1 MLDQAILSRF
11 SVSRESLARLES
23 FVHLLGEWQPHINL
37 ISSRTLPDIWT
48 RHVLDGLQLLPL
60 LPADTKAIADLG
72 SGGGI
77 PGLVLALTGPAK
89 VHFYEAN
96 GKKVAFLREVLRRT
110 ATSGEVHQVRLES
123 LRQTAGLPEVQAV
136 TARAL
141 APLDELLGLAEP
153 FLKKRVPALFHK
165 GQDVDSELTVAAKSW
180 KIRAIK
186 HPSFTDSKA
195 VILEVKEAIRAK

>member
-1 MLDQAILSRF
+1 VLDQEILSLF
-11 SVSRESLARLES
+11 GVSRESLTKLETY
-23 FVHLLGEWQPHINL
+23 VGLLEDWQAHINL
-37 ISSRTLPDIWT
+37 ISSRTLPEIWT
-48 RHVLDGLQLLPL
+48 RHILDGLQLLPL
-60 LPADTKAIADLG
+60 LPEDTKAIADLG

-77 PGLVLALTGPAK
+77 PGLVLALAGPAK

-110 ATSGEVHQVRLES
+110 STSAEVQQVRLEN
-123 LRQTAGLPEVQAV
+123 LQLEKLPEVQVV

-153 FLKKRVPALFHK
+153 FLKRGVPALFHK